1 MSTSGQKRIEST
13 IDTAI
18 DCDEDE
24 VMELAMQAGELLLEN
39 GAEIF
44 RVEETMDRICRHY
57 GVESAS
63 QFILMNYILATAGEG
78 HGHVFAKVRHIPVNG
93 SHLDKVAAV
102 NQLSREIAEGKYTVS
117 EAYQALETIRRIP
130 DKRKSVLILASGVA
144 SGAFFFLIA
153 GIFPLVPG
161 AGVYWTAYYIVT
173 DQLRLAAETGYTAV
187 KVAVA
192 IVLGIVFIF
201 ELPQGL
207 FVRLAGNK

>member
-13 IDTAI
+13 IATAI

-44 RVEETMDRICRHY
+44 RVEETMERICRHY

-117 EAYQALETIRRIP
+117 EAYQALETIRRMP